1 MSGRGSDV
9 SKLTRDSDRVIA
21 EARRVRDDN
30 RAGGRH
36 RRELGRPIG
45 RESRRM
51 RSRHFR
57 LKLRNIIIGLFAL
70 WVASGVIGTVISGI
84 GFMGV
89 MALIVASVVAVAVLA
104 RYPRM
109 KVPQRADL
117 TRTADARQ
125 LVGRTEL
132 WLEAQRPALPAPAAD
147 MVGKIGVQLDAL
159 GLQLDGIDPNHPAA
173 REVRGLVGETLPEM
187 VDSYRRIPQHLRRE
201 QRAGGTPDEQL
212 TGGLGKISDEID
224 RVTRQ
229 LAEGSLDDLAVKTR
243 YLDYKYGGEDVAL
256 PAPAISGPDRSK
268 DTA

>member
-1 MSGRGSDV
+1 MSD
-9 SKLTRDSDRVIA
+9 LTRDTERALA

-36 RRELGRPIG
+36 RRAASASIG
-45 RESRRM
+45 RESKRLK
-51 RSRHFR
+51 SRH
-57 LKLRNIIIGLFAL
+57 LGVKIRNIVIALFAL
-70 WVASGVIGTVISGI
+70 WVASGVIGTILGGI

-89 MALIVASVVAVAVLA
+89 MALIVASVVALVVLGK
-104 RYPRM
+104 YPKL

-117 TRTADARQ
+117 ARATDAKQ

-173 REVRGLVGETLPEM
+173 HEVRTLVGETLPEM
-187 VDSYRRIPQHLRRE
+187 VDSYRRIPQHLRSEERVG
-201 QRAGGTPDEQL
+201 ATPDAQL
-212 TGGLGKISDEID
+212 ASGLGKISDEID

-243 YLDYKYGGEDVAL
+243 YLDYKYGDEDMAL
-256 PAPAISGPDRSK
+256 PAPSISAPTK
-268 DTA
+268 DPA

>member
-1 MSGRGSDV
+1 MANLS
-9 SKLTRDSDRVIA
+9 RDTERALA

-36 RRELGRPIG
+36 RMAANASIG
-45 RESRRM
+45 RESKRLK
-51 RSRHFR
+51 SRHLGR
-57 LKLRNIIIGLFAL
+57 KIRNIVIALFAL
-70 WVASGVIGTVISGI
+70 WVASGIVGTIIGGI

-89 MALIVASVVAVAVLA
+89 MALIVASVVAFVVFSQ
-104 RYPRM
+104 YPKL

-117 TRTADARQ
+117 TRATDAKQ

-159 GLQLDGIDPNHPAA
+159 GLQLEGVDPNHPAA
-173 REVRGLVGETLPEM
+173 REVRTLVGETLPEM
-187 VDSYRRIPQHLRRE
+187 VDSYRRIPAHLRSEERVG
-201 QRAGGTPDEQL
+201 ATPDDQL
-212 TGGLGKISDEID
+212 ASGLGKISDEIG

-243 YLDYKYGGEDVAL
+243 YLDYKYGDDIAL
-256 PAPAISGPDRSK
+256 SAPGLSVPDLASPDHTKDPA
-268 DTA
+268 

>member
-1 MSGRGSDV
+1 MAN
-9 SKLTRDSDRVIA
+9 LTRETDRALA

-36 RRELGRPIG
+36 RRAAERSIG
-45 RESRRM
+45 QESRRL
-51 RSRHFR
+51 RRRHR
-57 LKLRNIIIGLFAL
+57 GKKLRNIAIVLFAL
-70 WVASGVIGTVISGI
+70 WVASGVIGTIINGI

-89 MALIVASVVAVAVLA
+89 MALIVASVVAVYVLGKF
-104 RYPRM
+104 PRM

-117 TRTADARQ
+117 TRTTDAKQ

-159 GLQLDGIDPNHPAA
+159 GLQLDGIDQNHPAA
-173 REVRGLVGETLPEM
+173 HEVRTLVGETLPEM
-187 VDSYRRIPQHLRRE
+187 VDSYRRIPQHLRTE
-201 QRAGGTPDEQL
+201 QRSGATPDEQL
-212 TGGLGKISDEID
+212 ASGLGKISDELG

-243 YLDYKYGGEDVAL
+243 YLDYKYGEDIAL
-256 PAPAISGPDRSK
+256 PSPSPDITKDPA
-268 DTA
+268 

>member
-1 MSGRGSDV
+1 MGE
-9 SKLTRDSDRVIA
+9 LTRQSDRVLE

-36 RRELGRPIG
+36 RRELGRSIG
-45 RESRRM
+45 RESRKLKR
-51 RSRHFR
+51 RHR
-57 LKLRNIIIGLFAL
+57 GRKLRNIALVLFAL
-70 WVASGVIGTVISGI
+70 WVASGVIGTIVNGI

-89 MALIVASVVAVAVLA
+89 MALIVASVVAVGVFAKF
-104 RYPRM
+104 PRM

-117 TRTADARQ
+117 TKAADARQ

-173 REVRGLVGETLPEM
+173 REVRTLVGDTLPEM
-187 VDSYRRIPQHLRRE
+187 VDSYRRIPQHLRAE
-201 QRAGGTPDEQL
+201 QRAGATPDDQL
-212 TGGLGKISDEID
+212 ASGLGKISNEID

-243 YLDYKYGGEDVAL
+243 YLDYKYGEAIDSGGAALEDRTKD
-256 PAPAISGPDRSK
+256 PA
-268 DTA
+268 